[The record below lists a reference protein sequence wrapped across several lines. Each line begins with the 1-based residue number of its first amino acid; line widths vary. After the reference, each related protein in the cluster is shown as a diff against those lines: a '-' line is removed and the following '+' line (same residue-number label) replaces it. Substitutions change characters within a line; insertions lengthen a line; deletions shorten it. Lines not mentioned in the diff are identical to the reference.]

1 MTTLEHGAS
10 CTSAS
15 ASRASAG
22 KGRSVARALIRL
34 QRSGV
39 SGGGVRG
46 LARGEFLRRKIVD
59 RDGGGGGVRRG
70 AKGLRLGGGDQA
82 LRQRGIDVAHV
93 RVAQAVAQ
101 RRRVDDE
108 IEGALEPRERLLAA
122 PVEDVDREALARRR
136 RRRQNFP

>member
-1 MTTLEHGAS
+1 MSLAAAS
-10 CTSAS
+10 SAS
-15 ASRASAG
+15 PGDGLSLP
-22 KGRSVARALIRL
+22 RALIPL

-39 SGGGVRG
+39 GG

-59 RDGGGGGVRRG
+59 RDGGGDGVRRG

-82 LRQRGIDVAHV
+82 LRQRGIDVAHA

-101 RRRVDDE
+101 RRRVYDE

-122 PVEDVDREALARRR
+122 
-136 RRRQNFP
+136 